1 MPQCILEKFLGD
13 PSFDP
18 YEFLVPPSVLHWN
31 LDADSKPPY
40 SVLPPG
46 MERAAWAR
54 NTEMNTG
61 MVKGKPKGKGQYT
74 AQISDPHSISTVA
87 SSGHQ
92 TSSYE
97 GYHSIAYSSSES
109 QGSYYDVPDAQGSYD
124 TRDIGTGNGV
134 PRWRE
139 TREDGRREADDRRGA
154 ARGGRAMEWSTDI
167 PFKVSGNSD
176 VRVVAGAIAN
186 TARRGSRGLVISACG
201 AASINQAIKS
211 IAVARGAYLADEDFE
226 IDVFNLRLAGDR
238 EFKHLVYMNIQ
249 FVRSRERP
257 VFRQW
262 TTHKVSASSLPGKVA
277 GAIAS
282 ALRNGVGCQ
291 VSVVGAEAML
301 KAILSVTICSTY
313 LDIDMDPHPLSLM
326 LWPEFDTIYVNG
338 ERRTG
343 VSLYIVPT
351 RR

>member
-1 MPQCILEKFLGD
+1 MPQIIFDNGWGD
-13 PSFDP
+13 PSYDP
-18 YEFLVPPSVLHWN
+18 YEFPVRPSVLHWN

-40 SVLPPG
+40 SVLPPK

-74 AQISDPHSISTVA
+74 AQISDPTSISTVA
-87 SSGHQ
+87 SSGHR

-109 QGSYYDVPDAQGSYD
+109 QGSHYDVRDAQ
-124 TRDIGTGNGV
+124 GNGV

-139 TREDGRREADDRRGA
+139 TRKDGRWEADDRRGA

-211 IAVARGAYLADEDFE
+211 IAVARGAYLADDDLE

-238 EFKHLVYMNIQ
+238 AFKHLVYMNIQ

-257 VFRQW
+257 VFRRW

-282 ALRNGVGCQ
+282 GLRNGVGCQ
-291 VSVVGAEAML
+291 VCVVGAEAMI

-313 LDIDMDPHPLSLM
+313 LDMDPHPLSLM

-343 VSLYIVPT
+343 VSLYIVPAT
-351 RR
+351 R